1 MSPRIKQA
9 LVLGGLV
16 AGAFGLAT
24 LLNKRRRKRPAQAA
38 DLAELE
44 QLNAELEDLRHEART
59 AEPTP

>member
-1 MSPRIKQA
+1 MSARIKQA

-24 LLNKRRRKRPAQAA
+24 LLNKRRRKRPAQVA

-44 QLNAELEDLRHEART
+44 LDAELEGLRHEART
-59 AEPTP
+59 VEPAP